1 MLSIISPAK
10 NLNFSQLTSNKEK
23 YNFTQIIFKSEV
35 KELIAEL
42 QKLNIL
48 EISKMMAISDKLAQL
63 NFDRIHN
70 FQENFNLENSKPAI
84 LAFAGD
90 VYEAMAINKI
100 ADDILPNFLDFAQNN
115 IRILSGL
122 YGILKPLDLIQPY
135 RLEMSTNFNNSKI
148 FKNNQLSQN
157 FSNLYSFWNDKITD
171 ILNYEIIN
179 HKDKTIVNLASE
191 EYFRAI
197 NLKKINAKILNII
210 FKEQKND
217 QIKIIGISA
226 KKARG
231 LMARFI
237 IDNKINNHKEII
249 NFKLNGYC
257 FNKDLSNNNNYIF
270 VRNIN

>member
-10 NLNFSQLTSNKEK
+10 NLNFSQLTPNKEK

-35 KELIAEL
+35 KELITQL
-42 QKLNIL
+42 QKLNIA

-63 NFDRIHN
+63 NFDRISD
-70 FQENFNLENSKPAI
+70 FQESFDIINSRPAI
-84 LAFAGD
+84 FAFAGD
-90 VYEAMAINKI
+90 VYEAIALNKVE
-100 ADDILPNFLDFAQNN
+100 DDVLPDFLDFAQKN

-135 RLEMSTNFNNSKI
+135 RLEMSTNFTNSKI
-148 FKNNQLSQN
+148 FKNHQLSQN
-157 FSNLYSFWNDKITD
+157 FSNLYSFWNDKITN
-171 ILNYEIIN
+171 IINSEIIN

-197 NLKKINAKILNII
+197 NLKKINANIVNVV
-210 FKEQKND
+210 FKEQKNN
-217 QIKIIGISA
+217 QMKIIGISA

-237 IDNKINNHKEII
+237 IDNKINNHKEIT
-249 NFKLNGYC
+249 NFQANGYC
-257 FNKDLSNNNNYIF
+257 FNRDLSDNNNYVF
-270 VRNIN
+270 VRNVG